1 MTVSLNLFSV
11 LQTVRILKTESEQIT
26 KTLDLLICE
35 LVNAQNPKVEE
46 LENVLKKLVED
57 F

>member
-1 MTVSLNLFSV
+1 MTASLNLFSV
-11 LQTVRILKTESEQIT
+11 LQTVRILKTESQEIT

-35 LVNAQNPKVEE
+35 LVKAQNPKVEE
-46 LENVLKKLVED
+46 LEHVLKKLVED

>member
-1 MTVSLNLFSV
+1 MTTLNLFSV

-35 LVNAQNPKVEE
+35 LVKAQNPKVEE
-46 LENVLKKLVED
+46 LEHVLKKLVED